1 MTKNFF
7 FAFSKNEKKPL
18 LHTKKIKIKIERYNF
33 WKLYTFFQVS
43 GHSGVTSS
51 KSSEIF
57 NQNNIMVNTRSISTS
72 ALDETVID
80 DLQRQLSAKNDLLTE
95 TRLEAL
101 SSASQ
106 MQALRE
112 QVAKLRSELR

>member
-1 MTKNFF
+1 
-7 FAFSKNEKKPL
+7 
-18 LHTKKIKIKIERYNF
+18 
-33 WKLYTFFQVS
+33 
-43 GHSGVTSS
+43 
-51 KSSEIF
+51 
-57 NQNNIMVNTRSISTS
+57 MVNTRSISTS

-112 QVAKLRSELR
+112 QVAKLRSELRYILAYIMG

>member
-1 MTKNFF
+1 
-7 FAFSKNEKKPL
+7 
-18 LHTKKIKIKIERYNF
+18 
-33 WKLYTFFQVS
+33 
-43 GHSGVTSS
+43 
-51 KSSEIF
+51 
-57 NQNNIMVNTRSISTS
+57 MVNTHRSISTS

-112 QVAKLRSELR
+112 QVAKLRSELRYVRTRHVFAKPPECHILASIW